1 MNVKQIYN
9 ILDSVYG
16 EVLGEDNMLQEDLS
30 NIVSA
35 GQFLTK
41 TSAFGDNFDNYVG
54 KIIDKVGRSI
64 FVDRPY
70 KATDLGIWRDSWE
83 YASMLE
89 KIRCEVGNF
98 TSNDEWILLDSDGN
112 NVPDYNATSIVDK
125 LFGFVGPEVQ
135 AKYFNM
141 KTTFRNKISITRK
154 QLQSAFNGVTEMTR
168 FIAMIENRIRTK
180 QEIAKQELE
189 RRIVTNLACA
199 AYNGGNFIDLK
210 AVLGSNK
217 TFAEALKDQ
226 ATLRGIGE
234 TITMTRKLMTE
245 PSKLY
250 SITKSFM
257 NFTPEDVQRLIILDD
272 VDVALRFNLYGD
284 TFNEEFVKLDGYK
297 TVPYWQGRKQSGGD
311 ADALTARSSVNA
323 KAVVDGE
330 AGTPGSAQVVT
341 IGNLVGVLF
350 DRDAAMICNEDPEVR
365 SQYNADGNF
374 TNFFYNY
381 DCSYYNDFDENAI
394 VFIWGN
400 DGATGATPTL
410 AVGNASGNTVVTAI
424 SPAAGTGETF
434 KYSIGSSMPSV
445 KVGDAAPTTGW
456 SSLTIGAAGTGTDIT
471 ATAGQILSIVRIK
484 SSKVTEVTTVVV
496 PSDKIKA

>member
-1 MNVKQIYN
+1 MKVNQIYS

-16 EVLGEDNMLQEDLS
+16 EVLGEQNMLQEDLS

-54 KIIDKVGRSI
+54 KIIDKVGRTI

-89 KIRCEVGNF
+89 KVRCEVGNY
-98 TSNDEWILLDSDGN
+98 TSNDEWILLDNDATPGS
-112 NVPDYNATSIVDK
+112 DYNATGIVDK

-135 AKYFNM
+135 AKYFNL

-154 QLQSAFNGVTEMTR
+154 QLQSAFNGVAEMTR

-189 RRIVTNLACA
+189 RRVVTNLACA
-199 AYNGGNFIDLK
+199 AYNGGNYIDLK

-217 TFAEALKDQ
+217 TLAEALKDQ
-226 ATLRGIGE
+226 TTLRGIAE

-245 PSKLY
+245 PGKNY
-250 SITKSFM
+250 SITKKFM
-257 NFTPEDVQRLIILDD
+257 NFTPEDVQRMILIADLDT
-272 VDVALRFNLYGD
+272 ALRFNLYGD

-297 TVPYWQGRKQSGGD
+297 TVPYWQGRKQSGGTS
-311 ADALTARSSVNA
+311 DALEARTSINA

-330 AGTPGSAQVVT
+330 SGAAGTAQVVT
-341 IGNLVGVLF
+341 FGNLIGVLF
-350 DRDAAMICNEDPEVR
+350 DRDAAMIANEDPEVR

-381 DCSYYNDFDENAI
+381 DCSYYNDFDENVI

-400 DGATGATPTL
+400 DGNTGATLTL
-410 AVGNASGNTVVTAI
+410 ADGNASGKTVVSAI

-434 KYSIGSSMPSV
+434 KYKIGSDMPTV

-456 SSLTIGAAGTGTDIT
+456 SSLTVGAAGTGTDIT
-471 ATAGQILSIVRIK
+471 ATAGQILSVVRIK
-484 SSKVTEVTTVVV
+484 SSKVTEVSTTIVTA
-496 PSDKIKA
+496 DDIKA

>member
-1 MNVKQIYN
+1 MNVKQIYS
-9 ILDSVYG
+9 ILNSVYG
-16 EVLGEDNMLQEDLS
+16 EVLGADNMLQEDLS

-54 KIIDKVGRSI
+54 KIIDKVGRTI

-112 NVPDYNATSIVDK
+112 TVPDYNSTSIVDK

-210 AVLGSNK
+210 AVLGSTK

-250 SITKSFM
+250 SITKNFM

-297 TVPYWQGRKQSGGD
+297 TVPYWQGRKQSGGS
-311 ADALTARSSVNA
+311 ADALTARASVNA

-330 AGTPGSAQVVT
+330 SGTPGSAQIVT

-410 AVGNASGNTVVTAI
+410 AVGSNSGTTVVSAI

-445 KVGDAAPTTGW
+445 KVGDASPSTGW
-456 SSLTIGAAGTGTDIT
+456 SSLTIGAAGTGTNIT

-496 PSDKIKA
+496 PADKIKS